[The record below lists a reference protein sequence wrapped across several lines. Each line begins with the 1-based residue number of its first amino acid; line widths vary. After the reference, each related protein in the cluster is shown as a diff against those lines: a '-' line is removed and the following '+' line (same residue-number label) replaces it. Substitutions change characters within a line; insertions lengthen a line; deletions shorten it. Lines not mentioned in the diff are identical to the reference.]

1 MAIFRRPINLKKL
14 IQIIAKTQLMIYF
27 WLTLARETYMKRQT
41 PKLIELENKLKAVIN
56 EAQAGKLDKR
66 EAAEKI
72 TEIREAIDQILLS
85 LKN

>member
-1 MAIFRRPINLKKL
+1 
-14 IQIIAKTQLMIYF
+14 
-27 WLTLARETYMKRQT
+27 MKRQT